1 MKNGNSYTIK
11 LAPFGRAFIIK
22 HKSTPRSAGQFVG
35 AAFQPRS
42 SWLESAI
49 VVAGKPLP
57 LDNLLI
63 KLIKKWKFL
72 YYQVILGYSIV
83 KQHNLAFYEF
93 IKLELIIINLTIIRK
108 KNI

>member
-42 SWLESAI
+42 SWLES
-49 VVAGKPLP
+49 
-57 LDNLLI
+57 
-63 KLIKKWKFL
+63 KWKFL

-93 IKLELIIINLTIIRK
+93 IKLE
-108 KNI
+108 